1 MKAKPLDKRLMTF
14 YVAEIENNR
23 DWKTVRGSP
32 SACWA
37 ALGERQEADP
47 LECQLRGWRVIK
59 CEAHAVAID
68 RRFEALK
75 QQRTKRCKP

>member
-14 YVAEIENNR
+14 YVAEIENSR

-47 LECQLRGWRVIK
+47 LECQRRGWRVIK
-59 CEAHAVAID
+59 CEAHAVAFD
-68 RRFEALK
+68 RRYDVFK
-75 QQRTKRCKP
+75 PTKAKRR